1 MEFLRCKGVY
11 QRVTRAL
18 EMRRYR
24 KLYSLS
30 SLRCEELPRPNKIA
44 DCSYLSATCP
54 VGGLEATM
62 GIASQ
67 LGSSEATDV
76 VQTRICER

>member
-54 VGGLEATM
+54 VGGLEAT
-62 GIASQ
+62 S
-67 LGSSEATDV
+67 LGRWVLPHNLDQVKPRT
-76 VQTRICER
+76 